1 MNKQQQ
7 ATRGLEAQQ
16 VIENPAYAEAMRLLK
31 ESVAKEWRK
40 SDVRDMEGQ
49 RLLLQFSKT
58 VDRFEQILT
67 GMVDSGRYAERQIV
81 DDEIRNESAL
91 RRAVRRVY

>member
-16 VIENPAYAEAMRLLK
+16 VIDNPAYAEAMRLLK

-40 SDVRDMEGQ
+40 SDVRDTEGQ

-81 DDEIRNESAL
+81 DDEIRNESAM
-91 RRAVRRVY
+91 RRAVRRVF